1 MRMTRI
7 VEIFNAS
14 RSRLVLDR
22 VRWCESL
29 MCRSVGR
36 MFRGSLGDREGLLLV
51 QRASD
56 AVSAGIHMMFVFS
69 PLGVLWLEQ
78 DGKVVDSVLA
88 KPWRVYVPKERAY
101 YILEGPPRILDDVSV
116 GEVLEIRTP
125 P

>member
-1 MRMTRI
+1 MARF
-7 VEIFNAS
+7 VEVFNAS
-14 RSRLVLDR
+14 RSRLVLDQ
-22 VRWCESL
+22 VRWCESML
-29 MCRSVGR
+29 CRSVGL
-36 MFRGSLGDREGLLLV
+36 MFRRSLGNHSGLLLV
-51 QRASD
+51 QRARD
-56 AVSAGIHMMFVFS
+56 AVSAGIHMMFVFF